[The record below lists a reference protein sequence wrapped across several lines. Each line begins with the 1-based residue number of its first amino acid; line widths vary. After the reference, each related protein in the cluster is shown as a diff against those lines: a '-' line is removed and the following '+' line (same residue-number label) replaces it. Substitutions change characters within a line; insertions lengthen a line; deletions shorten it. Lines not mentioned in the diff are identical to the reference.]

1 MTANE
6 PDPAGISRKEAAI
19 AFLRLAASG
28 KAREAF
34 QKHVAPGFRHPNP
47 FFRDDAKSLM
57 TAMEDNAARNPVMM
71 RNA

>member
-47 FFRDDAKSLM
+47 FFG
-57 TAMEDNAARNPVMM
+57 MM
-71 RNA
+71 RNH